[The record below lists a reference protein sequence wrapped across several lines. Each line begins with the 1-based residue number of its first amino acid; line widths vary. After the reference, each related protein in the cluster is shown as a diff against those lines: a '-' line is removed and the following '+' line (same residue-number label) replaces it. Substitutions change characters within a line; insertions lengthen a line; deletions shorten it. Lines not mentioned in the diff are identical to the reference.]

1 MKLAAIDIGTNSVH
15 MVVVEVTG
23 PRSFHVIDREKTM
36 VRLGA
41 ELFGSMRLSERAFS
55 EGLEA
60 LKRYVRLAESRGVD
74 EILAVATAATR
85 EAENGTEF
93 LDAIFRETGLTPRVI
108 SGSEEGRLIF
118 LAVTHAL
125 DLEAEQVMVI
135 DIGGGSV
142 EISVGQKDEVLLTQS
157 LRLGVLRLLHRVGG
171 PGPLSMRAFH
181 ELQGYVQGVA
191 ADVMAEAKK
200 LGYLRVVGTS
210 GTIRALGE
218 AAHLAS
224 GGAPFRALNAQ
235 VARRKDIRDL
245 ARKLMELDP
254 QKRARVPGVAEQRAD
269 SIHVGG
275 VLLAELLDM
284 AERDEI
290 TLCDASLREGV
301 IWDYLDRHVVS
312 LPHAPLPSDP
322 RRRSVVELARKY
334 ERDDPRE
341 QHIAMLALSIFDQTA
356 HIHAYGPEERE
367 LLEFAA
373 LLHGIGRQIGYRDR
387 EKHSRYLIRNSA
399 LRGFTE
405 GEIEL
410 LSLIVLYHR
419 GPRPR
424 KSARA
429 PRALTKPGR
438 RALVTLSAFL
448 RLAVALDRG
457 HSQLVRSVAVS
468 DDDSGLVV
476 TIDGPGD
483 LYLELFAARDKLL
496 PLSKA
501 LSRRVSLERA
511 PGAPTL
517 GPVSHADGSLHQD

>member
-15 MVVVEVTG
+15 MVVVEITG

-60 LKRYVRLAESRGVD
+60 LKRYFRLAESRGVD

-93 LDAIFRETGLTPRVI
+93 LDAIFRETGLMPRVI

-125 DLEAEQVMVI
+125 DLEDEQVMVI

-142 EISVGQKDEVLLTQS
+142 EVSVGQRDQVLLTQS

-191 ADVMAEAKK
+191 ADVMGEAKK
-200 LGYLRVVGTS
+200 LGYRRVIGTS

-235 VARRKDIRDL
+235 VARRKDIKDL
-245 ARKLMELDP
+245 ARKLMEMDP
-254 QKRARVPGVAEQRAD
+254 AKRARVPGVVEQRAD

-275 VLLAELLDM
+275 VLLSELLDM

-301 IWDYLDRHVVS
+301 IWDYLDRHIVS
-312 LPHAPLPSDP
+312 LVHAPLPSDP

-341 QHIAMLALSIFDQTA
+341 QHIAALALSVFDQTV
-356 HIHAYGPEERE
+356 HLHGYGAEQRE
-367 LLEFAA
+367 LLEYAA

-405 GEIEL
+405 AEIEL
-410 LSLIVLYHR
+410 LSLIVLFHR

-424 KSARA
+424 RSARA
-429 PRALTKPGR
+429 LRALEKPAR

-457 HSQLVRSVAVS
+457 HSQLVRSVTVTDEDS
-468 DDDSGLVV
+468 DLRL

-501 LSRRVSLERA
+501 LRRRILLDRA
-511 PGAPTL
+511 RGAPTL
-517 GPVSHADGSLHQD
+517 GPVARSDEAVSR